1 MSRFESSRFVR
12 NNAVMNQECLI
23 AACDKLG
30 WKYKVMNGVTYVTD
44 IGIDISFGA
53 EYAIKVEGSTVTYNT
68 YYFGHTEEYVKK
80 LQEEYNALNVEYS
93 KIVTINAFK
102 KHGFTYKS
110 NPSFTPNGKER
121 ISFYMIG
128 RSNIKEEDEPIG
140 QIKFTILNDGTII
153 SDSDYLPEDVNKRAH
168 ASMDDIDENFSS
180 SRVMTRKEI
189 PDKYRHK
196 VMRDSNNHVVNIN
209 KH

>member
-1 MSRFESSRFVR
+1 MSRFETSKFVR
-12 NNAVMNQECLI
+12 NNAIMRQECLI
-23 AACDKLG
+23 AACDNLG
-30 WKYKVMNGVTYVTD
+30 WKYKVENGITLVTD
-44 IGIDISFGA
+44 IGVGISFGF
-53 EYAIKVEGSTVTYNT
+53 EYAIKVDGTTVTYNT
-68 YYFGHTEEYVKK
+68 YYFNQTEEYVKK
-80 LQEEYNALNVEYS
+80 LREEYNALNVEYS

-102 KHGFTYKS
+102 KHGFTFKS
-110 NPSFTPNGKER
+110 NPSFKPNEIEK

-140 QIKFTILNDGTII
+140 QIKFTILNDGTVI

-196 VMRDSNNHVVNIN
+196 VMRDANNHVVNLK